1 MFVKI
6 FFRGMVITLSSGCV
20 VARYIR
26 KMLELIKNFG
36 CNNLCNNSFFFFFFF
51 QGIYMELICAYLDK
65 FCTNKSHY
73 FILALLYFVK
83 TGSLNFLAKCLR
95 FILLISTA

>member
-51 QGIYMELICAYLDK
+51 FKAFTWNLFVHIWTNFALINLTIL
-65 FCTNKSHY
+65 FSHC
-73 FILALLYFVK
+73 FISSKLA
-83 TGSLNFLAKCLR
+83 R
-95 FILLISTA
+95 

>member
-6 FFRGMVITLSSGCV
+6 FFRGMVITLSFGCV

-36 CNNLCNNSFFFFFFF
+36 CNNLCNNSFFFFSRHLH
-51 QGIYMELICAYLDK
+51 GTYLCI
-65 FCTNKSHY
+65 FGQ
-73 FILALLYFVK
+73 ILH
-83 TGSLNFLAKCLR
+83 
-95 FILLISTA
+95 

>member
-6 FFRGMVITLSSGCV
+6 FFRGMVITLSFGCV

-36 CNNLCNNSFFFFFFF
+36 CNNLCNNSFFFFFSRHLH
-51 QGIYMELICAYLDK
+51 GTYLCI
-65 FCTNKSHY
+65 FGQ
-73 FILALLYFVK
+73 ILH
-83 TGSLNFLAKCLR
+83 
-95 FILLISTA
+95 

>member
-36 CNNLCNNSFFFFFFF
+36 CNNLCNNFFFFFFF
-51 QGIYMELICAYLDK
+51 FFSRHLHGTYLCI
-65 FCTNKSHY
+65 FGQ
-73 FILALLYFVK
+73 ILH
-83 TGSLNFLAKCLR
+83 
-95 FILLISTA
+95 

>member
-6 FFRGMVITLSSGCV
+6 FFRGMVITLSFGCV

-26 KMLELIKNFG
+26 KILELIKNFG

-51 QGIYMELICAYLDK
+51 SMHLNGKYLRIFGK
-65 FCTNKSHY
+65 
-73 FILALLYFVK
+73 ILH
-83 TGSLNFLAKCLR
+83 
-95 FILLISTA
+95 

>member
-36 CNNLCNNSFFFFFFF
+36 CNNLCNNSFFFFFLNAFKWNLFF
-51 QGIYMELICAYLDK
+51 HILTNFALINLTIL
-65 FCTNKSHY
+65 FSHC
-73 FILALLYFVK
+73 FISSKLA
-83 TGSLNFLAKCLR
+83 R
-95 FILLISTA
+95 

>member
-6 FFRGMVITLSSGCV
+6 FFRGMVITLSFGCV

-36 CNNLCNNSFFFFFFF
+36 CNNLCNNSFF